1 MNSNAMRSK
10 RKLLL
15 GTVFSL
21 CVALVFFVSPPPHN
35 LPLHS
40 WHFLGIFLAV
50 IMAFILEPFP
60 PSLVGVIGVLSV
72 AYLELI
78 PQCGISTVKWIFSGL
93 THPSIWIIV
102 SIFIFSRG
110 YQRSGLGK
118 RLSLIL
124 IKYLGKSSLGLGY
137 AIAIAD
143 LVLAPFLPSNTARSG
158 GVLYPIVINIPT
170 LFHSSAHHKRRKIG
184 AYMVWVCVVS
194 MCISSSMFF
203 TALAPHL
210 LMISSLLD
218 QISISISWNIWITL
232 SLYCLLPL
240 FFISPFLIY
249 LFYPPTSKVLPE
261 ASQWAEE
268 ELIRMGTMSRKE
280 LWMSAFAVLTLVVWF
295 FSKTIGIDVVIL
307 VLGIVGLM
315 VLCGVISWKDVF
327 KNTSAWNIFVW
338 FVTLL
343 TLSSGLHH
351 LKITDWVGGT
361 LEDMLI
367 ALSPHM
373 VMVTLLVCFFV
384 LHYFFAS
391 LIAHVSVL
399 LPLFVVIASKF
410 LVAEHLQF
418 FVVLLACS
426 IGLMGVLTPY
436 GTGASPIWYSSGYIT
451 PKEWWGLGALFGGI
465 FLSVLI
471 LTIFIFV

>member
-1 MNSNAMRSK
+1 
-10 RKLLL
+10 
-15 GTVFSL
+15 
-21 CVALVFFVSPPPHN
+21 
-35 LPLHS
+35 
-40 WHFLGIFLAV
+40 
-50 IMAFILEPFP
+50 
-60 PSLVGVIGVLSV
+60 
-72 AYLELI
+72 
-78 PQCGISTVKWIFSGL
+78 
-93 THPSIWIIV
+93 
-102 SIFIFSRG
+102 
-110 YQRSGLGK
+110 
-118 RLSLIL
+118 
-124 IKYLGKSSLGLGY
+124 
-137 AIAIAD
+137 
-143 LVLAPFLPSNTARSG
+143 
-158 GVLYPIVINIPT
+158 
-170 LFHSSAHHKRRKIG
+170 
-184 AYMVWVCVVS
+184 
-194 MCISSSMFF
+194 
-203 TALAPHL
+203 
-210 LMISSLLD
+210 
-218 QISISISWNIWITL
+218 
-232 SLYCLLPL
+232 
-240 FFISPFLIY
+240 
-249 LFYPPTSKVLPE
+249 
-261 ASQWAEE
+261 
-268 ELIRMGTMSRKE
+268 
-280 LWMSAFAVLTLVVWF
+280 
-295 FSKTIGIDVVIL
+295 
-307 VLGIVGLM
+307 M

-327 KNTSAWNIFVW
+327 KNASAWNIFVW
-338 FVTLL
+338 FATLL
-343 TLSSGLHH
+343 ILSSGLHH